1 MVQSTKVI
9 FSRRI
14 KDALIEKGFNPVCKR
29 EDVKR
34 DGFYVWE
41 FEASPAFEKAF
52 LEVTSRKEGYYDRK

>member
-14 KDALIEKGFNPVCKR
+14 KDALIEKGFQPILKR

-34 DGFYVWE
+34 EGFYVWE
-41 FEASPAFEKAF
+41 FEASPAFLTAFKEVANRKGEKI
-52 LEVTSRKEGYYDRK
+52 